1 MKHVTAGSSVQLLV
15 NSGLYIQRDDVGEIP
30 LVCQKWVYHI
40 SLSSLCV
47 NESLSDAHG
56 LPPYLLPLPIPLLF
70 TPSSPIPSPLPPS
83 AVMFL
88 RFLTSCEIQ
97 RNADFY
103 LPFLIDIPVTHGD
116 AVLAPEQAKAVV
128 PTPVLQV
135 QAHAHKP

>member
-1 MKHVTAGSSVQLLV
+1 MREMGVSRLTFL
-15 NSGLYIQRDDVGEIP
+15 
-30 LVCQKWVYHI
+30 
-40 SLSSLCV
+40 SLCV
-47 NESLSDAHG
+47 NEGLSDAHG
-56 LPPYLLPLPIPLLF
+56 LPPYLRPLPIPLLF